1 MYVTFVR
8 SDAAMQNQTNNHLYE
23 VIMFDKWNLPQSH
36 LFWSVECFFV
46 FFVIPIRITSKQ
58 TATSLFWSTWKLH
71 CFRLGC
77 RKWIHDYVL
86 IQFDLAHWIYANIS
100 FIFENANTNN
110 RSLDCWFFLFVTIS
124 SFKWSRFIRADY
136 VWYCSEFDMISFTN
150 PS

>member
-1 MYVTFVR
+1 MWHSYGAMLQCKTRQIIIYMR
-8 SDAAMQNQTNNHLYE
+8 SSCLINEICHNHTCFE
-23 VIMFDKWNLPQSH
+23 VSNVF
-36 LFWSVECFFV
+36 
-46 FFVIPIRITSKQ
+46 FFVIPIRITPKQ
-58 TATSLFWSTWKLH
+58 TATSLFLSTWKLH
-71 CFRLGC
+71 GFRLGC

-86 IQFDLAHWIYANIS
+86 IQFDIAHWIYANIS